1 MKRTTRPPMAG
12 WPASRP
18 LCQAVPSRAIG
29 PFAAL
34 LPLLATLLA
43 TLLALPLPLL
53 AQPRF
58 DFPATATVLPK
69 TVVPSVVTLLLD
81 VDPLS
86 EKFSG
91 DIGIQVA
98 VSEAVPAIVL
108 HAVQLQ
114 AVSATLE
121 TGAQR
126 RTLRIKAD
134 KNSGTWQL
142 TPVDG
147 APVPAGAHRIHIRY
161 RGAVQKSGEGL
172 FRVDHRVAGRPARML
187 ATQLEATS
195 ARSLMPAFDEPVF
208 RAVFELSVRAPA
220 GWQVLS
226 NMPILGVT
234 PQGRSELHRF
244 APTPAMPSYLLAVAV
259 GRFDVLEGE
268 STGVPLRIFT
278 APGKREQARFA
289 MASTQQV
296 LPYFASYFGQPYAL
310 PKLDQLAVP
319 GTRQGAMED
328 WGLISY
334 IEDALLYDP
343 ARSTPENQRGVFG
356 TVAHEIA
363 HQWFGNLVSVA
374 SWSEIWLNE
383 AFATWM
389 ERKAS
394 EHFHPEW
401 QGALRQ
407 RGRIDDTMQRDAT
420 PATRAIRAGPVA
432 EASVFD
438 VFDNITYTKGGAVLT
453 MLEQWI
459 GPEAFQRGL
468 AAYMA
473 ERRLAPA
480 TAGDLWFH
488 IGRAAGRPVAEV
500 AASWTDQPGFPL
512 VEVSA
517 VCEAGR
523 TMVGLKQSRFLMDAA
538 APASAARWRVPV
550 RLSRGDEVSTVLLED
565 VQKQIELPGC
575 DERPLLANAGGRG
588 FYRVLYST
596 ALKSRASSAF
606 VNLAPA
612 DRVTLLSDSFALAR
626 AGRSAMGEHFAL
638 LAALPRVDDT
648 SRAALYSMAA
658 TQLTV
663 LDEALAGTPA
673 QAAVRAAGR
682 ALFAPELARLGW
694 LPAAAED
701 AEVQRLRGEMI
712 RRLAQFDDAATLK
725 QARALLV
732 DALPASSAGKAAQPA
747 MTSAKTPPLTPTVRA
762 AVLRAVGPHADAT
775 EFDRLLSALRA
786 ANDEEERWLLLEAVA
801 SGRDPAR
808 ARRLLDEALA
818 GRLPAS
824 IAIWIPGLVA
834 EQPAMVPMAYDFS
847 LKQWETLA
855 RLAGSG
861 VFGGRVWLLPGA
873 VGNSSDK
880 TLAARMVLD
889 QTRLAGPTGDSAAAQ
904 KLADVALRSALRE
917 REAPALA
924 SMLAGWKPLSP

>member
-1 MKRTTRPPMAG
+1 MMLTLCRTPETPARPPLGISLARVACRLATALF
-12 WPASRP
+12 AS
-18 LCQAVPSRAIG
+18 LL
-29 PFAAL
+29 L
-34 LPLLATLLA
+34 LPPVA
-43 TLLALPLPLL
+43 L

-58 DFPATATVLPK
+58 DFAATATVLPK

-81 VDPLS
+81 LDPQS

-98 VSEAVPAIVL
+98 VSKTVPAIVL

-114 AVSATLE
+114 AVSASLE
-121 TGAQR
+121 TGPQR
-126 RTLRIKAD
+126 RTLRIETDKAT
-134 KNSGTWQL
+134 GTWRL
-142 TPVDG
+142 TPTDG
-147 APVPAGAHRIHIRY
+147 APVPAGEHRIHIRY
-161 RGAVQKSGEGL
+161 RGVVQKSGEGL

-226 NMPILGVT
+226 NMPSLGVT
-234 PQGRSELHRF
+234 QQGRSELHRF
-244 APTPAMPSYLLAVAV
+244 APTPPMPSYLLSVAV
-259 GRFDVLEGE
+259 GRFDVLEAD
-268 STGVPLRIFT
+268 SAGVPLRFFT
-278 APGKREQARFA
+278 APGKRDQARFA
-289 MASTQQV
+289 LASTQQV
-296 LPYFASYFGQPYAL
+296 LPFFAGYFGQPYAL

-343 ARSTPENQRGVFG
+343 VRSTPENQRGVFA

-389 ERKAS
+389 EGKAS

-401 QGALRQ
+401 QTALRQ
-407 RGRIDDTMQRDAT
+407 RNRIDETLQRDAT
-420 PATRAIRAGPVA
+420 PATRAIRSGPVT
-432 EASVFD
+432 EARVFD

-488 IGRAAGRPVAEV
+488 IGRAADRPVAEV

-512 VEVSA
+512 IEVA
-517 VCEAGR
+517 AACENGQ
-523 TMVGLKQSRFLMDAA
+523 TQVTFKQSRFLMDAA
-538 APASAARWRVPV
+538 APPSTALWRVPI
-550 RLSRGDEVSTVLLED
+550 RLSRGADLHTVLLDGAEKR
-565 VQKQIELPGC
+565 VELPGC

-588 FYRVLYST
+588 FYRVLYSA

-606 VNLAPA
+606 TTLAPA
-612 DRVTLLSDSFALAR
+612 DRITLLSDSFALVR
-626 AGRSAMGEHFAL
+626 SGRGSMSDHFAL
-638 LAALPRVDDT
+638 LATLPRIDDT
-648 SRAALYSMAA
+648 SRAALFSMAA
-658 TQLTV
+658 SQLTV
-663 LDEALAGTPA
+663 LDMAMAGTPV

-682 ALFAPELARLGW
+682 ALFGPELARLGW
-694 LPAAAED
+694 RPAAGED
-701 AEVQRLRGEMI
+701 VEVQRLRGEMI
-712 RRLAQFDDAATLK
+712 RRLAQFDDEGTVK
-725 QARALLV
+725 QARALLAA
-732 DALPASSAGKAAQPA
+732 ALPAKAAGKPVPS
-747 MTSAKTPPLTPTVRA
+747 TLPPTVRA
-762 AVLRAVGPHADAT
+762 AVLRAVGPHADDG
-775 EFDRLLSALRA
+775 EFDRLLAALRA
-786 ANDEEERWLLLEAVA
+786 ANDEEERWLVLDAAA

-808 ARRLLDEALA
+808 ARRMLDVALA
-818 GRLPAS
+818 GSVPAS
-824 IAIWIPGLVA
+824 VAIWIPGMVA
-834 EQPAMVPMAYDFS
+834 EEPAMVTMAYDFT
-847 LKQWETLA
+847 LKHWDALA

-861 VFGGRVWLLPGA
+861 VFGGRVWLLPGG
-873 VGNSSDK
+873 VGSSSDNA
-880 TLAARMVLD
+880 LATRMVAD
-889 QTRLAGPTGDSAAAQ
+889 QQRLAGPTGDSPAAQ
-904 KLADVALRSALRE
+904 KRADVASRSALRE
-917 REAPALA
+917 REAPTLA
-924 SMLAGWKPLSP
+924 RTLEGWKPLAP